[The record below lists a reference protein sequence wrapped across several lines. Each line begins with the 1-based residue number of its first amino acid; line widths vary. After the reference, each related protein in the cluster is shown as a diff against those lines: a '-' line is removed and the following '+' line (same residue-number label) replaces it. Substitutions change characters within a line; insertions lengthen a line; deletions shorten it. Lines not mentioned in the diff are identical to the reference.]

1 MENILVVI
9 KELGELI
16 NKYKT
21 DITYKE
27 HEIKYLREKIEKI
40 ESKQD

>member
-9 KELGELI
+9 QELGELI

-21 DITYKE
+21 DIAYKE
-27 HEIKYLREKIEKI
+27 HEIEYLRKKIEEI
-40 ESKQD
+40 ENKQ